1 MEQIE
6 LNFQTREENEIGKQ
20 GTNRL
25 RGQGFIPAIIYSAGE
40 KSVAIKLDKKELK
53 KIDISRESI
62 VLNLVSEK
70 GKKTVLIKEVQHHPV
85 SDAVLHIDF
94 NHISLHEKIEVKVPV
109 VIKGEAPG
117 VKVDGGVLEHLLWEV
132 EVECLPTNIPEKFE
146 ADVSGFNIGDF
157 VYIKDLSP
165 PSGVKIINDPET
177 AVISVAPPRKE
188 EVKEEAVEE
197 VKEEPEL
204 IRKEKKEEVV
214 EETKEKEGETKEE
227 KK

>member
-25 RGQGFIPAIIYSAGE
+25 RGEGFVPAIIYGAGE
-40 KSVAIKLDKKELK
+40 KSVAIKLDRKELK

-70 GKKTVLIKEVQHHPV
+70 GKKAVLIKEVQHHPV

-94 NHISLHEKIEVKVPV
+94 KHISLHEKIKVNVPV
-109 VIKGEAPG
+109 AIKGEAPG

-132 EVECLPTNIPEKFE
+132 EVECLPTDIPEKFE
-146 ADVSGFNIGDF
+146 ADVSGLNIGDF
-157 VYIKDLSP
+157 VYIRDLSS

-177 AVISVAPPRKE
+177 AIISVAPPRKE
-188 EVKEEAVEE
+188 EVKEEVVEE

-204 IRKEKKEEVV
+204 IRREKKEEEVV
-214 EETKEKEGETKEE
+214 EETKEEKE
-227 KK
+227 